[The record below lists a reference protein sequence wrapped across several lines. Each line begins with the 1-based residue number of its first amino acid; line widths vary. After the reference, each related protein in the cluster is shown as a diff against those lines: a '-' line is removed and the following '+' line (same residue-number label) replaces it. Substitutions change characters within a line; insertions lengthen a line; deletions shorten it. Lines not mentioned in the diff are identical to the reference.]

1 MSKVPKPRTLVPQ
14 GPQTKGGSNRQ
25 CNGMINNEQ
34 LYPILDMVI
43 YFLLFLSYPK
53 VLDSGTKYAQCPG
66 CQKLDLKS

>member
-34 LYPILDMVI
+34 LYPLLDMD
-43 YFLLFLSYPK
+43 YLLSPLLKLPWSIGFRDKIFSMSRMPK
-53 VLDSGTKYAQCPG
+53 T
-66 CQKLDLKS
+66 